1 MSNNEKLFVKIHI
14 NMIDYIEM
22 PARKQFSFFFYL
34 FRKICYH
41 AKYFYFMSDINRNT
55 YLHCNSTKC
64 LESQALPF
72 GMHTI
77 TTLHTNQKCCKCVD
91 FVQVPIPSF
100 NFSPVHISYLHFI
113 CIRCATTYCLPLHPQ
128 SHSISLLKLTF
139 H

>member
-1 MSNNEKLFVKIHI
+1 MSNNEKLFVKIHV
-14 NMIDYIEM
+14 NMIDYLEM
-22 PARKQFSFFFYL
+22 TARKQFLKKL
-34 FRKICYH
+34 FKEILLLSCYH

-77 TTLHTNQKCCKCVD
+77 TTLHTNQKCFKCVD

-113 CIRCATTYCLPLHPQ
+113 CIFFPL
-128 SHSISLLKLTF
+128 
-139 H
+139 